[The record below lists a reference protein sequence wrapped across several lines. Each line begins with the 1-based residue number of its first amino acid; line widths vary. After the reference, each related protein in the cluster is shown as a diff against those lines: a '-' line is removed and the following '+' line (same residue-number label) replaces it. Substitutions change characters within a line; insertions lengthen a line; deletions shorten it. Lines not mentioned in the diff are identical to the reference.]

1 MLDYKFVNFNQIHR
15 RPLMKDSQV
24 VYIAIDLHRNSS
36 TIGYM
41 NHLGEYCGHRKVET
55 TSVNLINQVV
65 AIPGQVKKLTL
76 EQSNMAFWASE
87 LLQDYVDELIVCDP
101 RQNALISRGENKNDG
116 LDTLALCRLLRLG
129 HLKEVWRP
137 KQMGLRR
144 VFFHQVKEYH
154 RLTKALSIQKRQ
166 LQSGFSHWGMTTKL
180 TSSDYQNPELVAGQ
194 VNNELL
200 REEFIQKM
208 QLIGWLAQRKDGQQQ
223 RMEKTAKQFWE
234 VAEFLKIPGVGPI
247 GACTFSGYI
256 QNPHRFRRSGEL
268 IKFCKLSVRK
278 FTSDGKKVRSERLSK
293 AGHGLLKNLAHTCWK
308 STRRGDNE
316 VSRYYHSCLEQSGNE
331 VHARLATQRKVLITM
346 WALWKHQSPYDPKRF
361 TYQIAGDSTR

>member
-1 MLDYKFVNFNQIHR
+1 
-15 RPLMKDSQV
+15 MKDTQV

-55 TSVNLINQVV
+55 TPVNLINQVV

-129 HLKEVWRP
+129 QLKEVWRP

-154 RLTKALSIQKRQ
+154 RLTKALAIQKRQ
-166 LQSGFSHWGMTTKL
+166 LQSGFSHWGITTKL
-180 TSSDYQNPELVAGQ
+180 TRADYQNPDPVIRQIE
-194 VNNELL
+194 NELL
-200 REEFIQKM
+200 REEFNEKI
-208 QLIGWLAQRKDGQQQ
+208 QLIGWLTQRKDYQQK
-223 RMEKTAKQFWE
+223 RMEKSRSTILGDCRVFEDPGCWSCWSLYLFRIHSESTA
-234 VAEFLKIPGVGPI
+234 
-247 GACTFSGYI
+247 FS
-256 QNPHRFRRSGEL
+256 
-268 IKFCKLSVRK
+268 
-278 FTSDGKKVRSERLSK
+278 
-293 AGHGLLKNLAHTCWK
+293 
-308 STRRGDNE
+308 
-316 VSRYYHSCLEQSGNE
+316 
-331 VHARLATQRKVLITM
+331 
-346 WALWKHQSPYDPKRF
+346 ALW
-361 TYQIAGDSTR
+361 